1 MEHIYG
7 LAALWVALALLAT
20 FAATWLRMSS
30 TLCEIII
37 GIGAGFIATQ
47 YCGDTALG
55 STEEW
60 LKFLA
65 SSGAVILTFLA
76 GAELDPDAIRAKWKE
91 VSVIGL
97 VGFFAPFLGCAD
109 LVRFVLQWS
118 AQSSAYAETTINDVD
133 EMEEKVEHHF
143 EEVQK
148 PAIEEAAKAGV
159 PLIMHTRPGHAAR
172 ALVDYVTE
180 VGGDLLVLGHSGHSS
195 LWGTFLGTTADK
207 VMRHAPCSVLVIR

>member
-7 LAALWVALALLAT
+7 LAALWVALALVVT

-47 YCGDTALG
+47 YFGDTALG

-76 GAELDPDAIRAKWKE
+76 GAELDPDAIRAKGK
-91 VSVIGL
+91 
-97 VGFFAPFLGCAD
+97 
-109 LVRFVLQWS
+109 
-118 AQSSAYAETTINDVD
+118 
-133 EMEEKVEHHF
+133 K
-143 EEVQK
+143 
-148 PAIEEAAKAGV
+148 
-159 PLIMHTRPGHAAR
+159 
-172 ALVDYVTE
+172 
-180 VGGDLLVLGHSGHSS
+180 
-195 LWGTFLGTTADK
+195 
-207 VMRHAPCSVLVIR
+207 SVLSGWLDSLRRS